1 MAQVVL
7 SAVGSAIAG
16 PIGGAIG
23 SVIGGYIDQ
32 QAIASLMPA
41 RQVGPRIPELRL
53 QSTGEGAP
61 ILCVFGRAR
70 IAGQIIWAARF
81 KERRIESRTGGG
93 KGGGGQKTVEYRY
106 SLSFAVGLC
115 EGPIDGVGRVWAD
128 GKPMDMSGVVMRVH
142 AGAEDQTPDA
152 LIEAVEGEAPAYRG
166 LAYVVFEDLPLAAY
180 GNRPPQLSFEIFRRP
195 RVGDAPA
202 LEDMLTGVCLIPG
215 AGEFVYATQTVQ
227 RRDGLTRITAEN
239 VNNTDGRTDLVVSL
253 DQLQAQLPNV
263 EEVMLVVAWFGSD
276 LRCGECL
283 IRPGVEQA
291 VKQTIPFSWR
301 VCATDRDEA
310 HLISTIDGGPA
321 YGGTPADTAVLQA
334 IAEIKARGLKV
345 GLYPFI
351 LMDVPPGN
359 GLPDPYGGSE
369 QAAFP
374 WRGRITCAAG
384 TDKTAAVTGQV
395 GDFFGAAVPG
405 DFGASGGEVT
415 YAGPAE
421 WGLRRMVL
429 HYAKI
434 AAMAGGVDTF
444 LIGSELRGLT
454 TLRNSATAY
463 PAVDELI
470 DLAAD
475 CRTILGGSTAL
486 GYAADWSEYF
496 GHQPADGTGDV
507 FFHLDPLWADAEIDF
522 VGIDYYVPLADWR
535 DGDDHLDALAGFE
548 GPHDTA
554 YIEANIE
561 GGEGFDWYYAS
572 QADRDDQV
580 RTQITDGA
588 YGEPWV
594 YRPKDLRSWW
604 ENAHHN
610 RPLGVRSGTATAW
623 VPESKPVRLIEFG
636 CPAVDKGA
644 NSPNLF
650 IDPKSSE
657 SFLPPYS
664 DGTRDDY
671 GQRRCLEAVLEHWA
685 GDPMIEAMNAWCW
698 DARPFPDFPG
708 RTNVWADGPN
718 WSLGHWLTGRAGVAP
733 VADLVVALA
742 ERADVEL
749 DPGGVGGVLTGYVV
763 DRPMRLRDALAP
775 LAQAFA
781 FDGAE
786 RDGLPTLI
794 GRDGPLAATLDDDDL
809 AWPDKAEA
817 PRSAAR
823 TLEGPADVIRLR
835 FIDETAD
842 YQTGA
847 LTVRRDPA
855 GAGDTLLADLPM
867 VMAAPQAER
876 IARRALSRSLAVKDE
891 AIAHLSPLT
900 ALSLEAGDVIEMEEV
915 DGRWRVVRLDLDE
928 QPRAHLEA
936 AEPPEAPT
944 ATLPEW
950 TPPPAVEP
958 AGPPVLHLMDL
969 PPLPGSE
976 EDARPVVAA
985 ACDPWRAMDVHAGA
999 SASALTVRARVAQ
1012 SAAVGETLS
1021 TLPVGP
1027 LHRLDQATRLTVR
1040 VEGALLQSRDLDA
1053 VLAGANALA
1062 VFTPAGEWEILQFT
1076 TTEAVDDDTWEL
1088 SGLLRGQAGSDPA
1101 MVETPS
1107 GAAVVVLDD
1116 ALERGD
1122 VSQWERGLP
1131 LTWRAAP
1138 AGGPPSG
1145 SAMTEAAFTWSALAL
1160 RPWSPAHLRM
1170 EAETGGLA
1178 LSWIRRARL
1187 HGDNLDTEPPLG
1199 EEAERYRVEVL
1210 DGPDVVR
1217 TAEVTAPSFLYTT
1230 AMQTADFPSGTPDPL
1245 TVRVAQHSAAFG
1257 WGAACTRELW
1267 Q

>member
-1 MAQVVL
+1 MAQVIL
-7 SAVGSAIAG
+7 SSVGSAIGG

-41 RQVGPRIPELRL
+41 RQIGPRIPELRL
-53 QSTGEGAP
+53 QSTGEGQP
-61 ILCVFGRAR
+61 IACVFGRAR
-70 IAGQIIWAARF
+70 IAGQIVWAARF
-81 KERRIESRTGGG
+81 KERRIENRTGGG

-142 AGAEDQTPDA
+142 TGAEDQTPDA

-215 AGEFVYATQTVQ
+215 AGEFVYATDTVQ

-239 VNNTDGRTDLVVSL
+239 VNNTDGRPDIVVSL

-263 EEVMLVVAWFGSD
+263 EEVMLVVSWFGTSV
-276 LRCGECL
+276 LCGECL
-283 IRPGVEQA
+283 VQPGVEQDA
-291 VKQTIPFSWR
+291 KQTIPFSWR
-301 VCATDRDEA
+301 VCGVDRDEA
-310 HLISTIDGGPA
+310 HLVSTVDGGPA
-321 YGGTPADTAVLQA
+321 YGGTPADAAVLHA

-351 LMDVPPGN
+351 LMDC
-359 GLPDPYGGSE
+359 DDY
-369 QAAFP
+369 P
-374 WRGRITCAAG
+374 WRGRIGCEPG
-384 TDKTAAVTGQV
+384 TDKTAAVNGQV
-395 GDFFGAAVPG
+395 ADFFGSCAPG
-405 DFGASGGEVT
+405 HFGVSGGEVT
-415 YAGPAE
+415 YSGPAE

-444 LIGSELRGLT
+444 LIGSELRGVT
-454 TLRNSATAY
+454 TLRSSATAY
-463 PAVDELI
+463 PAVAELA

-475 CRTILGGSTAL
+475 ARTILGGSTAI

-496 GHQPADGTGDV
+496 GHQPTDGTGDV
-507 FFHLDPLWADAEIDF
+507 FFHLDPLWAHAEIDF
-522 VGIDYYVPLADWR
+522 VGIDYYPPLADWR
-535 DGDDHLDALAGFE
+535 EGDGHLDAALG
-548 GPHDTA
+548 GPHEAA
-554 YIEANIE
+554 YIDANIE

-572 QADRDDQV
+572 EADRDDQV
-580 RTQITDGA
+580 RTPITDGA

-594 YRPKDLRSWW
+594 YRPKDLRNWW
-604 ENAHHN
+604 GNAHHN
-610 RPLGVRSGTATAW
+610 RPGGVRSGTPTAW
-623 VPESKPVRLIEFG
+623 TPEMKPIRLIEFG

-650 IDPKSSE
+650 VDPKSSE
-657 SFLPPYS
+657 SSLPPYS

-671 GQRRCLEAVLEHWA
+671 GQRRCLEAVLAHWA
-685 GDPMIEAMNAWCW
+685 DESMIEAMSAWCW
-698 DARPFPDFPG
+698 DARPFPDFPA
-708 RTNVWADGPN
+708 RSNVWADAPN

-742 ERADVEL
+742 ERAEVEI
-749 DPGGVGGVLTGYVV
+749 DPGEVGGVLTGYVV
-763 DRPMRLRDALAP
+763 DRPMRLRDALGP

-786 RDGLPTLI
+786 REGLPTMI
-794 GRDGPLAATLDDDDL
+794 GRDGAAVLELGEDEL
-809 AWPDKAEA
+809 AWPERADA

-823 TLEGPADVIRLR
+823 TLEAPPDVVRLR

-855 GAGDTLLADLPM
+855 GAGDTLVSDLPM
-867 VMAAPQAER
+867 VMAAPDAER
-876 IARRALSRSLAVKDE
+876 IARRTLARGLAAKDE

-900 ALSLEAGDVIEMEEV
+900 ALKLEAGDVIEMEEA

-936 AEPPEAPT
+936 CEPPEAPS
-944 ATLPEW
+944 AVLPEW
-950 TPPPAVEP
+950 TPPPVVEP

-976 EDARPVVAA
+976 EDSRPVVAL
-985 ACDPWRAMDVHAGA
+985 ACEPWRAIDVHAGA
-999 SASALTVRARVAQ
+999 SASALTVRARVGQPAV
-1012 SAAVGETLS
+1012 VGETLS
-1021 TLPVGP
+1021 SLPVGP
-1027 LHRLDQATRLTVR
+1027 LHRLDQATTLTVR
-1040 VEGALLQSRDLDA
+1040 VEGAVLESRDLDA

-1062 VFTPAGEWEILQFT
+1062 VFTAAGEWEVIQFT
-1076 TTEAVDDDTWEL
+1076 TATAVGEDTYEL

-1101 MVETPS
+1101 MASTPA
-1107 GAAVVVLDD
+1107 GAPVVLLGEG
-1116 ALERGD
+1116 LERAD
-1122 VSQWERGLP
+1122 VSQYERGLP
-1131 LTWRAAP
+1131 LVWRAAP
-1138 AGGPPSG
+1138 AGDPPSG
-1145 SAMTEAAFTWSALAL
+1145 SAMTEAAFTWNALAL
-1160 RPWSPAHLRM
+1160 RPFSPAHLRM
-1170 EAETGGLA
+1170 SAEAGGLA
-1178 LSWIRRARL
+1178 ISWIRRARL
-1187 HGDNLDTEPPLG
+1187 HGDGWDAEPPLG
-1199 EEAERYRVEVL
+1199 EETERYRVEIL
-1210 DGPDVVR
+1210 DGLDVVR
-1217 TAEVTAPSFLYTT
+1217 TEEVTEPAFLYTT
-1230 AMQTADFPSGTPDPL
+1230 AMQATDFPSGTPDPL
-1245 TVRVAQHSAAFG
+1245 TVRVSQWSATFG
-1257 WGAACTRELW
+1257 WGAYTVRYLRA
-1267 Q
+1267 